1 MDLKSDTVD
10 FTREYEFATNIVA
23 FSSLLQKTF
32 ILATNTDEGQV
43 YILVIDGHGNELNGP
58 YPATSMPKT
67 T

>member
-1 MDLKSDTVD
+1 MDLKSDAVD
-10 FTREYEFATNIVA
+10 FTREYEFASSIVA

-43 YILVIDGHGNELNGP
+43 YILVIDVHGNELERP
-58 YPATSMPKT
+58 YFVTGMPNT

>member
-43 YILVIDGHGNELNGP
+43 YILVIDDHGNELNGP
-58 YPATSMPKT
+58 
-67 T
+67 